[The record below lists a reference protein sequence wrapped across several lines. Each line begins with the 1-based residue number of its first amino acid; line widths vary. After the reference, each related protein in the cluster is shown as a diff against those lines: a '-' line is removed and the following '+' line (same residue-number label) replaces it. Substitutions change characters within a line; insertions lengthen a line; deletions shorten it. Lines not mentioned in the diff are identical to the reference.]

1 MDETYVG
8 IEACVGEVLQF
19 LVGMRLTLGMS
30 AVFGRCACS
39 YLHDKCC
46 LGVHNLHV
54 LLLLGHGD
62 MFIKK

>member
-1 MDETYVG
+1 MDETSVG
-8 IEACVGEVLQF
+8 IEECVGEVLQF

-46 LGVHNLHV
+46 LG
-54 LLLLGHGD
+54 GA
-62 MFIKK
+62 